1 LAEDE
6 REITVEEL
14 EQYNGTH
21 GKPTYIAYQGRVIDV
36 SQSTLWAGGVHMNRH
51 RAGADL
57 TVTIQAAPHGAE
69 VLERFPHVGVLKTE
83 APAER
88 PMPNALSGLLSR
100 FPSLRRHPHPM
111 IVHFPIAF
119 MISAPLLTIFYLV
132 TGIKSFETTAFHCLG
147 GGILFIPLAILTGLF
162 TWWLNYL
169 AKPIRPVTI
178 KKWLSL
184 VLLFVSVT
192 VLVWRMIVPG
202 VLDSHGVERTG
213 YLALM
218 VSLIPLVAAI
228 GKFGG
233 TLTFPVDRG

>member
-1 LAEDE
+1 MPEDE

-14 EQYNGTH
+14 EQYNGTD

-36 SQSTLWAGGVHMNRH
+36 SQSTLWAGGTHMNRH

-57 TVTIQAAPHGAE
+57 TVTIQAAPHDAE
-69 VLERFPHVGVLKTE
+69 VLDRFPQVGVLKAE

-88 PMPNALSGLLSR
+88 LMPNPLSTLLRR
-100 FPSLRRHPHPM
+100 FPTLRRHPHPM

-119 MISAPLLTIFYLV
+119 LFSAPLFTIFYLV
-132 TGIKSFETTAFHCLG
+132 TGNKSFETTALHCLG
-147 GGILFIPLAILTGLF
+147 GGIIFTPLAILTGLF

-169 AKPIRPVTI
+169 AKPLRPVTI
-178 KKWLSL
+178 KKWFSL

-192 VLVWRMIVPG
+192 VFVWRMIVPG
-202 VLDSHGVERTG
+202 VLDSHGVESAG

-218 VSLIPLVAAI
+218 VSLMPLVTVI

-233 TLTFPVDRG
+233 TLTFPVDVS